1 MKLTEY
7 LKKQYTESPINFEVI
22 QSGPAQEQIVLQ
34 SARGEAVA
42 ALPFNKKNESQYIEL
57 KEMDGKTQLVWLND
71 AGIAQFI
78 TAITK
83 STDAG
88 AKAIAEDDKL
98 MGQLKAGL
106 KAIPIVNGKVEY
118 ELKEGKLFF
127 KQEVGPYKGKKG
139 SFTKVP
145 LEGEK
150 AEPKATTKP
159 GETTPPAG
167 TDTNPPAA

>member
-1 MKLTEY
+1 MRLTEY

-42 ALPFNKKNESQYIEL
+42 TLPFNKKNEAQYIEL

-71 AGIAQFI
+71 AGIAQFVA
-78 TAITK
+78 AITK

-88 AKAIAEDDKL
+88 AKAISEDTKL
-98 MGQLKAGL
+98 IGQIKAGL

-118 ELKEGKLFF
+118 ELRDGKLFF

-150 AEPKATTKP
+150 EAPKTAAP
-159 GETTPPAG
+159 TTPPPTGGATTG
-167 TDTNPPAA
+167 TTPTA